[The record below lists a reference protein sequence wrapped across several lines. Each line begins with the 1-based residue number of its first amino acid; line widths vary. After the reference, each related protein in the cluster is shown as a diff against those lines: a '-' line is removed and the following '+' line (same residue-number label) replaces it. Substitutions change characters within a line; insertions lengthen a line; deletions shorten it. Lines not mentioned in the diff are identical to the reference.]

1 MSDTRLTHRELRK
14 IKGYENVSDEE
25 ADLIIDDAVAMARMI
40 LDCVE
45 RD

>member
-1 MSDTRLTHRELRK
+1 MSDARLTHRELRK
-14 IKGYENVSDEE
+14 IKGCENVSDEE